1 MTARILIGLAGKAGA
16 GKDTVAD
23 TLVQHAGFTRIAFA
37 APLKA
42 MLRAGLG
49 LTTEQLED
57 RILKEAPLDWLDG
70 RTPRQLMQT
79 LGTEWGRTHA
89 HPDLWL
95 RIARRQIEQ
104 TAGPIVITDVR
115 FDNEA
120 RLVRDLGGLVWHITR
135 EGAGTAAHASEA
147 GITASAADW
156 WIANDG
162 SIEDLQLQAR
172 ALAGHLKN
180 PMGYA
185 Q

>member
-1 MTARILIGLAGKAGA
+1 MSAHILIGLTGKAGA

-23 TLVQHAGFTRIAFA
+23 ILVQHAGFARIAFA

-49 LTTEQLED
+49 LTDEQLED
-57 RILKEAPLDWLDG
+57 RALKEAPLDWLDG

-120 RLVRDLGGLVWHITR
+120 RLVRDLGGIVWHITR
-135 EGAGTAAHASEA
+135 PGAGTVAHASEA
-147 GITASAADW
+147 GITASAGDW
-156 WIANDG
+156 WLANDG
-162 SIEDLQLQAR
+162 SIVDLQLEVR
-172 ALAGHLKN
+172 SLANMMKNQMGH
-180 PMGYA
+180 A